1 MLIPILIH
9 GFYDFC
15 IYAIDADDLFIL
27 EFLIVYIALVILTFK
42 IISKIR
48 EMSNIYS
55 QSIKRGRI
63 ELQQGLFDQFCM
75 LTFSDDAS
83 SGAL

>member
-9 GFYDFC
+9 GFHDFC

-42 IISKIR
+42 NISKIR
-48 EMSNIYS
+48 EMSNICS
-55 QSIKRGRI
+55 QSIKRG
-63 ELQQGLFDQFCM
+63 ED
-75 LTFSDDAS
+75 
-83 SGAL
+83 